1 LYLLLLTLKF
11 LSTLTILTNM
21 SSSTSAAQY
30 KKEKKVM
37 EEKVQKVR
45 QVVPTIKTN
54 EIILALHNYDLDV
67 ERTIQAFLEEGSG
80 ALGDWENTAKSK
92 KSKKK
97 NNTTAKTNSTTSST
111 VDSTT
116 GTFKQNGKST
126 SSNKE
131 GYANGYTNGVTPSTI
146 VSASSSAVKPKQAPK
161 ITTTSNLDNIDRL
174 NSEEK
179 SKVLSAELNALNRH
193 QTDLNKVQKQFDGE
207 ISNAETSIAQ
217 CFKEIRQIAA
227 DRERQLLAALSRVR
241 EEGTHYLSARHSE
254 LRHLQS
260 SAQNSNED
268 SVVAEL
274 KRFLAN
280 KQHDLELGHVTRFV
294 YDNSQLINSI
304 ARFGEIVSIN
314 GATVL
319 TPIVH
324 SHPSQSNEIKHAT
337 SHSSLVSSV
346 GEDSGLGQ
354 ISPVANEKNTVH
366 VEGSGIKMQS
376 NAISVDQLAEI
387 QRQLAEQLK
396 AQGIDPSVLAGASAT
411 LPPPRRRQQQ
421 QHQNGNNKKQQ
432 QNGNKKNN
440 KPSIELSI
448 LN

>member
-1 LYLLLLTLKF
+1 
-11 LSTLTILTNM
+11 M
-21 SSSTSAAQY
+21 SSTSAAQY
-30 KKEKKVM
+30 KKEKKVI

-97 NNTTAKTNSTTSST
+97 NTATKTNSTTSST

-116 GTFKQNGKST
+116 GILKQNGKST
-126 SSNKE
+126 SSNN
-131 GYANGYTNGVTPSTI
+131 GYKNGYTNGVTSTV

-161 ITTTSNLDNIDRL
+161 ITTTTNLDNIDRL
-174 NSEEK
+174 NSDEK

-193 QTDLNKVQKQFDGE
+193 QTDLNKVQKQFDSE

-217 CFKEIRQIAA
+217 CFKEIRQISAE
-227 DRERQLLAALSRVR
+227 RERQLLAALSRVR
-241 EEGTHYLSARHSE
+241 EEGTHYISARHSE
-254 LRHLQS
+254 LRQLQS
-260 SAQNSNED
+260 STQNSTED

-294 YDNSQLINSI
+294 YDNSQIINSI
-304 ARFGEIVSIN
+304 ARFGEVVSIN
-314 GATVL
+314 GAIVL
-319 TPIVH
+319 TPIMH

-354 ISPVANEKNTVH
+354 ISPVANEKNTAVH

-396 AQGIDPSVLAGASAT
+396 AQGIDPSVLAGACGTA
-411 LPPPRRRQQQ
+411 PPPRRRQQQ
-421 QHQNGNNKKQQ
+421 YQNGNNKKQ

>member
-1 LYLLLLTLKF
+1 
-11 LSTLTILTNM
+11 M
-21 SSSTSAAQY
+21 SSITQY
-30 KKEKKVM
+30 KKEKKLI

-45 QVVPTIKTN
+45 QVVPTSSTN

-67 ERTIQAFLEEGSG
+67 ERTIQAFLEEGAQG

-97 NNTTAKTNSTTSST
+97 NTATKADSTTSST
-111 VDSTT
+111 VDSAT
-116 GTFKQNGKST
+116 GTLKQQNGKST
-126 SSNKE
+126 SKATSNNN
-131 GYANGYTNGVTPSTI
+131 GYTNGYTNGVTTTTSSA

-161 ITTTSNLDNIDRL
+161 ITTSSNLDNLDRL
-174 NSEEK
+174 NNAEK
-179 SKVLSAELNALNRH
+179 SKVLSDELNALNRH
-193 QTDLNKVQKQFDGE
+193 QTDLSKVQKQFDAE
-207 ISNAETSIAQ
+207 IVNSETSIAQ

-227 DRERQLLAALSRVR
+227 ERERQLLSALSRVR
-241 EEGTHYLSARHSE
+241 EEGNYYLSARHSE

-260 SAQNSNED
+260 TAKDSNNED
-268 SVVAEL
+268 SIVVEL

-294 YDNSQLINSI
+294 YDNSKLVNSI

-314 GATVL
+314 GAAVP
-319 TPIVH
+319 TPAMH
-324 SHPSQSNEIKHAT
+324 STPSQSNEIKHAT

-354 ISPVANEKNTVH
+354 ISPVANEKNVVH
-366 VEGSGIKMQS
+366 VEGSGINMQS
-376 NAISVDQLAEI
+376 SAISSDQLAEI
-387 QRQLAEQLK
+387 QRQLNEQLK
-396 AQGIDPSVLAGASAT
+396 AAGIDPSILSNASSTA
-411 LPPPRRRQQQ
+411 PPPRRRPQQNSNNRKQ
-421 QHQNGNNKKQQ
+421 QNGN
-432 QNGNKKNN
+432 NKKNN

>member
-1 LYLLLLTLKF
+1 
-11 LSTLTILTNM
+11 M
-21 SSSTSAAQY
+21 SSTSAAQY

-67 ERTIQAFLEEGSG
+67 ERTIQAFLEEGSQG

-97 NNTTAKTNSTTSST
+97 NNTPATKTNSTTSST
-111 VDSTT
+111 VDSVTT
-116 GTFKQNGKST
+116 GTLKQNGKST
-126 SSNKE
+126 SSNNKGGA
-131 GYANGYTNGVTPSTI
+131 GYSNGYTNGVTTSSTTTV

-174 NSEEK
+174 NSDEK

-227 DRERQLLAALSRVR
+227 ERERQLLATLSRVR
-241 EEGTHYLSARHSE
+241 EEGSHYISARHSE

-294 YDNSQLINSI
+294 YDNSQLVNSI

-354 ISPVANEKNTVH
+354 ISPVANEKNTAH

-396 AQGIDPSVLAGASAT
+396 AQGIDPSVLCGASGT

-421 QHQNGNNKKQQ
+421 QHHQNGNNKKQQQ